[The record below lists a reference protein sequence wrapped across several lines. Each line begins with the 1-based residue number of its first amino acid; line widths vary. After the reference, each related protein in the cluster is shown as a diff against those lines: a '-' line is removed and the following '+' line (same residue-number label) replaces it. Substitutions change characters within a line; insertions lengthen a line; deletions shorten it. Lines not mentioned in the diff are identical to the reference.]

1 MADKRFVITVAAQND
16 ICPQI
21 NTYPIKAVAI
31 TKNKMITPMVQVAP

>member
-21 NTYPIKAVAI
+21 RTYPINAAAI
-31 TKNKMITPMVQVAP
+31 TKNKIITPTVQV